1 MSSIIDNI
9 EKDLELSKTFLTR
22 LSECHPKVIKEF
34 FESIYEMYK
43 QNFSDELLAKDYE
56 ENRIFDIRYNKDN
69 YVGSASLRWNYYDS
83 GEIRLK
89 YSGIEVVFKPE
100 HGHEK
105 QIAELHWQILIPY
118 LESFLKK

>member
-1 MSSIIDNI
+1 MSSLIENI

-22 LSECHPKVIKEF
+22 ISDCRPKVIKAF

-43 QNFSDELLAKDYE
+43 QNFSDELLTKDYE
-56 ENRIFDIRYNKDN
+56 ENRIFEIRYNKDG

-89 YSGIEVVFKPE
+89 YSGMEIVFKPE
-100 HGHEK
+100 HGCEK
-105 QIAELHWQILIPY
+105 
-118 LESFLKK
+118 